1 MTEGDEEWMGQ
12 SEEEDTHAISGFDM
26 NAATNSNLLSLD
38 EGLKIV
44 NTIDSRKQRGAIL
57 RTCMNHCGGLC
68 QQLCSKFKVLKVIIL
83 FEFFD
88 FVNASHQIRIMGN
101 EWLLHCVVGGIVSYA
116 GVQVC
121 NGCVR
126 GCYQRCQVKEDV
138 AMENDKAALPLP
150 MIISPQNH

>member
-83 FEFFD
+83 FFYFI
-88 FVNASHQIRIMGN
+88 SRMLPIRFESWVM
-101 EWLLHCVVGGIVSYA
+101 
-116 GVQVC
+116 
-121 NGCVR
+121 NGCSIVLLVVLFLMLVS
-126 GCYQRCQVKEDV
+126 RCAMDV
-138 AMENDKAALPLP
+138 
-150 MIISPQNH
+150 